1 MTIESPGNQRVK
13 LLRSLTTRSG
23 RSRERSFLVEG
34 IRLIEAALASGAEP
48 SLVLYDEQAP
58 ADNRRLAALIDGL
71 PASVRSGATPT
82 IIDLVTDTVT
92 NQGIVAAFPLPTR
105 PLPREGIIVV
115 ADAIADP
122 GNAGTLIRTAAAAGA
137 AGFAY
142 LPGTADPYSPKV
154 VRAGAGAHWQIPV
167 VRLSLEDL
175 RLNADRGGW
184 IAVARDGQPY
194 DQVAWRSD
202 GFLIV
207 GSEAHGTRADVA
219 TLGFEPVT
227 IPIAPGVESLNSA
240 VAAAVLLFEA
250 KRVLGG
256 GRTTDRRL

>member
-1 MTIESPGNQRVK
+1 VTIESPGNQRVK

-34 IRLIEAALASGAEP
+34 VRLIEAALAGGGEP
-48 SLVLYDEQAP
+48 SLVLFDEKAP
-58 ADNRRLAALIDGL
+58 AENQRLAALLEGL
-71 PASVRSGATPT
+71 PPSICWGATPT

-92 NQGIVAAFPLPTR
+92 NQGVVAAFPLPAQ
-105 PLPREGIIVV
+105 PLPRQGIIVV

-122 GNAGTLIRTAAAAGA
+122 GNLGTLIRTAAAAGA
-137 AGFAY
+137 AGLAY
-142 LPGTADPYSPKV
+142 LPGTADPFSPKV
-154 VRAGAGAHWQIPV
+154 VRAGAGAHWQMPIA
-167 VRLSLEDL
+167 RLSLEDL
-175 RLNADRGGW
+175 RFNVDRGGW
-184 IAVARDGQPY
+184 IAVPREGRPY
-194 DQVAWRSD
+194 DQVAWRRD
-202 GFLIV
+202 GYLIV

-250 KRVLGG
+250 KRALGG
-256 GRTTDRRL
+256 R